1 MKRWTPEAEQRLDN
15 YLEEIVNLARSS
27 GEADEDFVEE
37 LRQHIRSDAEES
49 AGGVVTPQN
58 LERALAAAGKPRD
71 VLGMETESPGNGNG
85 HGSPRA
91 DEASEGN
98 VSRPYVVPSAKP
110 LLKVRLI
117 LGGIVLPSLAICMEF
132 FLLTVSG
139 GGGVGVM
146 PTLMHVLMIALVP
159 LSVWYLIARSDP
171 GADMASER
179 DRSRIAAVLG
189 YLTSIG
195 LIYTVFLAPITPFA
209 LIGILY
215 LGVGLIGLSP
225 AIALLCSLYLH
236 YKFVKLGLFAGS
248 DRRRAQVWFAAGVL
262 IAALPLA
269 GHWGLQTSRHHNS
282 SQVLH
287 GDTDAREH
295 ALGVLRVIGTPDP
308 STAWGRDESL
318 SYIWRRLLT
327 GDRRWDDGWL
337 SVEDLEKVHFRATGR
352 LPDSGAVG
360 SRWYT
365 TNAFSQR
372 WNSLREQGGDK
383 VGAMIPGL
391 SLSSSNLD
399 VDMVRDGLAESGL
412 SYTEWVL
419 EFANDNPDVN
429 EARCVIA
436 MPPGSVAS
444 RLTLWINGVE
454 CEAAFGGVGQVKA
467 AYQDVAIVRRQDPA
481 LLSNP
486 AKGEVFLQCF
496 PVPAFGKMKVKIGVT
511 APLQSLGGKSF
522 LMLPR
527 IADENFT
534 VAPRFFHQIS
544 AESQRALSSPISGLT
559 AIPGNGG
566 NHSIVGRAL
575 HKAISGKDGAPWL
588 LVEGAVPMGTFQGQL
603 GPYMASMD
611 IIPAQSEASRSVWL
625 VVDGSAGVGR
635 AEIDWAGLVG
645 AFPEDAA
652 LHATFA
658 GFTPEHWDE
667 SGGRDGLIAWLASRD
682 FGYGQRVVPAM
693 VEASQRALAT
703 ANGELLVIH
712 GPQPYDDEEDDAL
725 ASAIKRGRRNGG
737 ALPVRM
743 VGVAPGP
750 NAVARALV
758 NFSEVEAIATFD
770 SVQKTLEQI
779 ARAGVATDLVRS
791 YTLSGDGASPEDV
804 APHGT
809 ASHVVRMAALDRIM
823 GLLRSE
829 SPLETEEAVAIAK
842 RCRLVTPVSGAV
854 VLENQAQYA
863 RHGLDDGESLDA
875 VPAVPEPEEWLLV
888 GVAALALGIAWVRRN
903 KARAG
908 MAH

>member
-1 MKRWTPEAEQRLDN
+1 MKRWTPEAEQRLDD
-15 YLEEIVNLARSS
+15 YLEEIVALARSS

-71 VLGMETESPGNGNG
+71 VLGLESSEPANG
-85 HGSPRA
+85 HGHGPAREQGL
-91 DEASEGN
+91 DESEGPAPI
-98 VSRPYVVPSAKP
+98 VAVLGKP

-117 LGGIVLPSLAICMEF
+117 FGGIILPTLALCMEL
-132 FLLTVSG
+132 FLLSESG

-159 LSVWYLIARSDP
+159 ISIWYLIVRSDP
-171 GADMASER
+171 AVDMATAR
-179 DRSRIAAVLG
+179 IRNRIAMMLG
-189 YLTSIG
+189 YLSAIS
-195 LIYTVFLAPITPFA
+195 LLYTIFLLPITPFA

-215 LGVGLIGLSP
+215 LGLGLIALAP
-225 AIALLCSLYLH
+225 ASAFLCSLHLLV
-236 YKFVKLGLFAGS
+236 KFGQYGLFDKNGG
-248 DRRRAQVWFAAGVL
+248 RRARLWYAMGIVVAVA
-262 IAALPLA
+262 PLA
-269 GHWGLQTSRHHNS
+269 GHWGLQSARHHHAM
-282 SQVLH
+282 QVVH
-287 GDTDAREH
+287 GDAEAQSR
-295 ALGVLRVIGTPDP
+295 ALWTLRLIGTPDP

-318 SYIWRRLLT
+318 SWMWRGLFS
-327 GDRRWDDGWL
+327 DRNRWDGDWL
-337 SVEDLEKVHFRATGR
+337 SVVDLERVHFRATGEMSD
-352 LPDSGAVG
+352 PNGVG

-372 WNSLREQGGDK
+372 WSSLREQGGDK

-391 SLSSSNLD
+391 SLASSNLD

-419 EFANDNPDVN
+419 EFSNDNPDVN

-454 CEAAFGGVGQVKA
+454 CEAAFGGTSQVKA
-467 AYQDVAIVRRQDPA
+467 AYRDVAVVRRQDPA

-511 APLQSLGGKSF
+511 APLQSLDGKAY
-522 LMLPR
+522 LMLPH
-527 IADENFT
+527 IVDENFT
-534 VAPRFFHQIS
+534 VGARFAHQIS
-544 AESQRALSSPISGLT
+544 AESHQALSSPISGLT

-566 NHSIVGRAL
+566 TSSIAGRAL
-575 HKAISGKDGAPWL
+575 HKALSGEDAVPWL
-588 LVEGAVPMGTFQGQL
+588 LVDGAIPMGTFQGQL
-603 GPYMASMD
+603 GPYTATMEIA
-611 IIPAQSEASRSVWL
+611 PAQSEATRSVWL

-635 AEIDWAGLVG
+635 AKIDWAALVR

-658 GFTPEHWDE
+658 GFDSEHWDE
-667 SGGRDGLIAWLASRD
+667 SGGRDGLITWLASRD
-682 FGYGQRVVPAM
+682 FAYGQRVVPAM

-703 ANGELLVIH
+703 ANGELMVIH
-712 GPQPYDDEEDDAL
+712 GPQPYEDEEDDAL

-758 NFSEVEAIATFD
+758 NFSEVEATATFD
-770 SVQKTLEQI
+770 SVQRTLEQI
-779 ARAGVATDLVRS
+779 ARAGVATDLVRK
-791 YTLSGDGASPEDV
+791 YTLRDDGVSAADA

-809 ASHVVRMAALDRIM
+809 ASHVVRMAGLDRIM

-829 SPLETEEAVAIAK
+829 SPLETEEAVSIAK

-875 VPAVPEPEEWLLV
+875 VPAVPEPEEWLLI
-888 GVAALALGIAWVRRN
+888 GVAVLALGVALLRR
-903 KARAG
+903 KKTCAG
-908 MAH
+908 VVP

>member
-1 MKRWTPEAEQRLDN
+1 MKRWTPEAEQRLDD
-15 YLEEIVNLARSS
+15 YLEEVITLARSN
-27 GEADEDFVEE
+27 GDADEDFVEE

-71 VLGMETESPGNGNG
+71 VLGMETDSPGNGNG
-85 HGSPRA
+85 YGPTPSPLQA
-91 DEASEGN
+91 ESDDIA
-98 VSRPYVVPSAKP
+98 PIVVARAKP

-117 LGGIVLPSLAICMEF
+117 FGGIILPTLALCMEL
-132 FLLTVSG
+132 FLLSESG

-159 LSVWYLIARSDP
+159 MLVGYLIVRGDP
-171 GADMASER
+171 TADMAMAR
-179 DRSRIAAVLG
+179 MRKRIAFILG
-189 YLTSIG
+189 YLCAISFS
-195 LIYTVFLAPITPFA
+195 YTIFLLPITPFA

-215 LGVGLIGLSP
+215 LGIGLIALAP
-225 AIALLCSLYLH
+225 ASAFMCSIHLLV
-236 YKFVKLGLFAGS
+236 KFGQYGLFDKNDGS
-248 DRRRAQVWFAAGVL
+248 RARLWYAIGIVAAV
-262 IAALPLA
+262 APLA
-269 GHWGLQTSRHHNS
+269 GHWGLQAARHHHAM
-282 SQVLH
+282 QVVH
-287 GDTDAREH
+287 GDVESQSR
-295 ALGVLRVIGTPDP
+295 ALWTLRLIGTPDP

-318 SYIWRRLLT
+318 SWMWRSLLT
-327 GDRRWDDGWL
+327 DGRRWDDRWM

-352 LPDSGAVG
+352 LPDPEAVG

-383 VGAMIPGL
+383 VGSMIPGL
-391 SLSSSNLD
+391 SLASSNLD
-399 VDMVRDGLAESGL
+399 VDMVRDGLVESGL

-419 EFANDNPDVN
+419 EFSNDNPEVN
-429 EARCVIA
+429 EARCVIT

-467 AYQDVAIVRRQDPA
+467 AYQDVAIARRQDPA
-481 LLSNP
+481 LLTNP

-534 VAPRFFHQIS
+534 IAPRFSHQIS
-544 AESQRALSSPISGLT
+544 AESQRALSSPIPGLT

-566 NHSIVGRAL
+566 NHSVVGRAL
-575 HKAISGKDGAPWL
+575 HKSLSGKDGAPWL
-588 LVEGAVPMGTFQGQL
+588 LVEGAIPTGAFQGQL
-603 GPYMASMD
+603 GPYMATME
-611 IIPAQSEASRSVWL
+611 IAPAVSKASRNIWL

-652 LHATFA
+652 LHAAFA

-703 ANGELLVIH
+703 ANGELLVLH
-712 GPQPYDDEEDDAL
+712 GPQPYDDEEDGAL
-725 ASAIKRGRRNGG
+725 ATAIKRGRRNGG
-737 ALPVRM
+737 VLPVRM

-758 NFSEVEAIATFD
+758 NFSEVEPIATFD
-770 SVQKTLEQI
+770 SVQKTLEQV
-779 ARAGVATDLVRS
+779 ARTGMATDLARS
-791 YTLSGDGASPEDV
+791 YTLSGDGASPTDG

-809 ASHVVRMAALDRIM
+809 GSHVVRMAALDRIM
-823 GLLRSE
+823 GLLRSD
-829 SPLETEEAVAIAK
+829 SPLETEEAVSIAK
-842 RCRLVTPVSGAV
+842 RSRLVTPVSAAV

-875 VPAVPEPEEWLLV
+875 VPAVPEPEEWLLL
-888 GVAALALGIAWVRRN
+888 GVAALALGITLLRRR
-903 KARAG
+903 KTCAG
-908 MAH
+908 VAP